1 MNANLITRAEDTS
14 TDIAPPN
21 DYNIA
26 QAFPV
31 TDELVRRIRRNQRH
45 ELLHKIVNGPSLA
58 CAALLI
64 GGLAL
69 IGMASKR

>member
-1 MNANLITRAEDTS
+1 MNATITRSEDTS
-14 TDIAPPN
+14 ADTAPPN

-26 QAFPV
+26 EAFPV
-31 TDELVRRIRRNQRH
+31 TDELVRRIRRDQRR
-45 ELLHKIVNGPSLA
+45 ELVHKIVNGPSLC

-69 IGMASKR
+69 AGIAHRR

>member
-1 MNANLITRAEDTS
+1 MNATITRSEDTS
-14 TDIAPPN
+14 AAFAPPH

-26 QAFPV
+26 EAFPV
-31 TDELVRRIRRNQRH
+31 TDELVRRIKRNQRR
-45 ELLHKIVNGPSLA
+45 EMLHKIVTGPSLC

-69 IGMASKR
+69 VGMAHRR

>member
-1 MNANLITRAEDTS
+1 MDPNIARTEDTS
-14 TDIAPPN
+14 TDPAPPH

-26 QAFPV
+26 EAFPV
-31 TDELVRRIRRNQRH
+31 TDELVRRIRRNQRR

-58 CAALLI
+58 CAALVI

-69 IGMASKR
+69 AGIASKR

>member
-1 MNANLITRAEDTS
+1 MNANPITRAEDTS
-14 TDIAPPN
+14 ADIAPPN

-31 TDELVRRIRRNQRH
+31 TDELVRRIRRNQRR

-58 CAALLI
+58 CAALVI
-64 GGLAL
+64 GSFALAGVM
-69 IGMASKR
+69 IRR